1 MQLHQ
6 LKPKNIS
13 KKRKRVGRGG
23 KRGTYSGRGMKGQK
37 SRAGRKMEPIIRRDI
52 KRYPKLRGY
61 KFKAYKDIAV
71 LNLDRL
77 NENFKEKDNITP
89 IILVSKKIVR
99 RIRGKIPKVKI
110 LGTGEIS
117 KKIFIEDCLFSL
129 SAKEKIE
136 KAGGT
141 IKEIVKKEIAV
152 LKNKEK
158 KDKKVVIKEKTE
170 KKGKV

>member
-110 LGTGEIS
+110 LGTGKID
-117 KKIFIEDCLFSL
+117 KKLSLEGFLFSKT
-129 SAKEKIE
+129 AKEKIE
-136 KAGGT
+136 EAGGE
-141 IKEIVKKEIAV
+141 IKIS
-152 LKNKEK
+152 N
-158 KDKKVVIKEKTE
+158 
-170 KKGKV
+170 